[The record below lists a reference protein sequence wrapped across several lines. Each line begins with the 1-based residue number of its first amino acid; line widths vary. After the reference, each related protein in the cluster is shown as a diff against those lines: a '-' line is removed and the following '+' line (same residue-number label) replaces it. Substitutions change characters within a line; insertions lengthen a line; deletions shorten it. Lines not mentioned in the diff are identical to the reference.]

1 MNLLDFGAEP
11 LARVGDPDTSHAAAR
26 SVRPFL
32 TARREAVLLVLSG
45 AGPMTDE
52 ELHAE
57 YAFAVALD
65 VVPPQSASGLR
76 TRRSEL
82 VDAGMVVDTGERRA
96 TASGR
101 QAVVWAVCE

>member
-11 LARVGDPDTSHAAAR
+11 LARTSDPETSHEAAE

-32 TARREAVLLVLSG
+32 TARREAVLLVLGG

-52 ELHAE
+52 ELQAE
-57 YAFAVALD
+57 YLFAAGMD
-65 VVPPQSASGLR
+65 IVPAQSASGLR

-82 VDAGMVVDTGERRA
+82 VDAGMVVDTGERRR

-101 QAVVWAVCE
+101 QAVVWAVVS